1 MKYHN
6 SNLSFDFKKDGS
18 DRVFKPILKEENVI
32 VDMLIPNSSPF
43 FYDKDKVPLRVDAA
57 GHILDNDQVDTSV
70 TISIKQQFMKLHL
83 KQDVIIELFKILE
96 HNIMKKDEYSKQFKT
111 ALQRKNAAVA
121 PQQDTQEAQASA
133 RGTDQAAGQV

>member
-1 MKYHN
+1 
-6 SNLSFDFKKDGS
+6 
-18 DRVFKPILKEENVI
+18 
-32 VDMLIPNSSPF
+32 
-43 FYDKDKVPLRVDAA
+43 
-57 GHILDNDQVDTSV
+57 
-70 TISIKQQFMKLHL
+70 MKLHL